1 MTKALLILSLLVATT
16 GAVAQNS
23 PGPIEDNSFLIE
35 EAYNQDAHVIQYI
48 STFYR
53 QRNGNWGYNFTNEYP
68 VKGRRNQFSYSI
80 NINRVGGTTAVGD
93 TSLNYRY
100 QLVGMKEEDRLA
112 ISPRFSV
119 ILPTGSWQKGTGTGA
134 VGYQFD
140 FPLSY
145 KLTKKLVTHWNAG
158 TTVTPHS
165 RSTTGDRAKT
175 TAYNLGQSTIYMV
188 SNRFNLMLENYW
200 VHNQNVISL
209 HKTAPSETFLV
220 SPGVRWAY
228 NLKSGM
234 QIVPGVAVPLGVGP
248 SHGERGILLYL
259 SFEK

>member
-1 MTKALLILSLLVATT
+1 MKILFLLLLVVLLSAF
-16 GAVAQNS
+16 APAQSS

-68 VKGRRNQFSYSI
+68 VKGRRKQFSYSV
-80 NINRVGGTTAVGD
+80 NINRVAGATAVGD
-93 TSLNYRY
+93 TLLNYRY

-112 ISPRFSV
+112 ISPRFSL
-119 ILPTGSWQKGTGTGA
+119 ILPTGSWHRGTGAGA

-140 FPLSY
+140 LPLSY
-145 KLTKKLVTHWNAG
+145 RLTKKIVTHWNAG
-158 TTVTPHS
+158 TTFTPHA
-165 RSTTGDRAKT
+165 RDTAGDRANT
-175 TAYNLGQSTIYMV
+175 TGYNLGQSTIYMV

-200 VHNQNVISL
+200 VRNQNVVSPHAI
-209 HKTAPSETFLV
+209 TPTETFLV
-220 SPGVRWAY
+220 SPGIRWAY
-228 NLKSGM
+228 NYKNGL

>member
-1 MTKALLILSLLVATT
+1 MRKALLMLLLLVGAT
-16 GAVAQNS
+16 GAAAQNT

-35 EAYNQDAHVIQYI
+35 EAYNQDPHVIQYI
-48 STFYR
+48 NTFYR
-53 QRNGNWGYNFTNEYP
+53 QRDGNWGYNFTNEFP
-68 VKGRRNQFSYSI
+68 VKGMRNQFSYSI
-80 NINRVGGTTAVGD
+80 NINRVDGRTAMGD
-93 TSLNYRY
+93 ALLNYRY

-112 ISPRFSV
+112 ISPRLSL
-119 ILPTGSWQKGTGTGA
+119 ILPTGSWRKGTGTGA

-145 KLTKKLVTHWNAG
+145 KLTKKIVTHWNAG

-165 RSTTGDRAKT
+165 RDTNGDRSTT
-175 TAYNLGQSTIYMV
+175 TAFNLGQSTIYMV

-200 VHNQNVISL
+200 VHNQNVVG
-209 HKTAPSETFLV
+209 KNVTTPSETFLV

-228 NLKSGM
+228 NYKSGL

-248 SHGERGILLYL
+248 SRGERGILLYL

>member
-1 MTKALLILSLLVATT
+1 MKPRLFLILVFVLAGNVI
-16 GAVAQNS
+16 AQNT

-35 EAYNQDAHVIQYI
+35 EAYNQDPHVIQYI
-48 STFYR
+48 NTFYR
-53 QRNGNWGYNFTNEYP
+53 QRDGNWGYNFTNEYP
-68 VKGRRNQFSYSI
+68 VKGMRNQFSYSI
-80 NINRVGGTTAVGD
+80 NINRVDGKTAMGD
-93 TSLNYRY
+93 TLLNYRY

-119 ILPTGSWQKGTGTGA
+119 ILPTGSWRKGTGTGA

-158 TTVTPHS
+158 TTFTPHS
-165 RSTTGDRAKT
+165 RDTAGDRANT

-200 VHNQNVISL
+200 VHAQNVIRPN
-209 HKTAPSETFLV
+209 KTGPSETFLV

-234 QIVPGVAVPLGVGP
+234 QIVPGVAMPLGVGP
-248 SHGERGILLYL
+248 SHGERGVLLYL

>member
-1 MTKALLILSLLVATT
+1 MRSGLFLSLLLLAT
-16 GAVAQNS
+16 VSFAQNT

-35 EAYNQDAHVIQYI
+35 EAYNQDPHVVQYI

-53 QRNGNWGYNFTNEYP
+53 QRDGNWGYNFTNEYP

-80 NINRVGGTTAVGD
+80 NINRVDRATAVGD
-93 TSLNYRY
+93 TLLNYRY

-119 ILPTGSWQKGTGTGA
+119 ILPTGSWRKGTGTGA

-158 TTVTPHS
+158 TTFTPHA
-165 RSTTGDRAKT
+165 RDTIGDRANT
-175 TAYNLGQSTIYMV
+175 TGYNLGQSTIYMV
-188 SNRFNLMLENYW
+188 SNRFNLMVENYW
-200 VHNQNVISL
+200 THNQNVVSL

-228 NLKSGM
+228 NYKSGL

>member
-1 MTKALLILSLLVATT
+1 MKTILLSFYLLLLAAPVC
-16 GAVAQNS
+16 AQNT

-35 EAYNQDAHVIQYI
+35 EAYNQDPHVIQYI

-53 QRNGNWGYNFTNEYP
+53 QRDGNWGYNFTNEFP
-68 VKGRRNQFSYSI
+68 VKGMRNQFSYSI
-80 NINRVGGTTAVGD
+80 NIDRVDGRTAIGD
-93 TSLNYRY
+93 TLLNYRY
-100 QLVGMKEEDRLA
+100 QLVGMKEDDRLA
-112 ISPRFSV
+112 ISPRFSL
-119 ILPTGSWQKGTGTGA
+119 ILPTGSWRKGTGAGA

-145 KLTKKLVTHWNAG
+145 KLTKKIVTHWNAG

-165 RSTTGDRAKT
+165 RDTTGDRSTT
-175 TAYNLGQSTIYMV
+175 TAFNLGQSTIYMV

-200 VHNQNVISL
+200 VHNQNVVA
-209 HKTAPSETFLV
+209 KNVTKPSETFLV

-228 NLKSGM
+228 NYKSGL

-248 SHGERGILLYL
+248 SRGERGILLYL